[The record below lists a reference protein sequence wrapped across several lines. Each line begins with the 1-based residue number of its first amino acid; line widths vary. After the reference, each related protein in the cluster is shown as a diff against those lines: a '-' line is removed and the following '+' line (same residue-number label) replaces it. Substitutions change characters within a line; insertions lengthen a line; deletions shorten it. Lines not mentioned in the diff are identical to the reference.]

1 MIPIEI
7 DDTFTDLTPPG
18 EDNILLKEDLVM
30 FGSENKE
37 EKAQAT
43 KYEFTVE
50 KAITTK
56 NDKIVMLNLD
66 VNGVKISGAM
76 LKEVTVTKDGK
87 KYKKGDTAYILS
99 FPNYK
104 GNDGNYYN
112 HCFAPVSDE
121 SLQSVIDQT
130 KKLLSAES

>member
-1 MIPIEI
+1 MI
-7 DDTFTDLTPPG
+7 DDTFNDLYTIPG

-37 EKAQAT
+37 EKAQANYT
-43 KYEFTVE
+43 FTVE
-50 KAITTK
+50 KARTTK

-76 LKEVTVTKDGK
+76 LKEVKVTKDGK

-121 SLQSVIDQT
+121 SLKSVIDQT